1 MRRQGTDFISLA
13 GLSVLVLTYYFR
25 KKTVDELTRKKA
37 ALISVSGKHT
47 EKHHP
52 QRATL
57 HIKVSHKGSSKQEV
71 GDAVT
76 STTAQE
82 IFPLLQQYTAA
93 GLSKPREPVVEEQSF
108 EQSADIEKEENQVP
122 AITSLKSG
130 SLTTQTL
137 WQWNEVTR
145 KSDICVHEATLSVS
159 VEFADFSKVCSPT
172 FCVRMC

>member
-1 MRRQGTDFISLA
+1 MRRQETDFISLA

-47 EKHHP
+47 KKHHP

-108 EQSADIEKEENQVP
+108 EQSADIGNQVP

-130 SLTTQTL
+130 SLTTHTL

-172 FCVRMC
+172 FRVRMC